1 MKLAITCYP
10 TFGGSGAVATELA
23 IALADLGH
31 EVHVVSSERPFRL
44 NRWRQNLFFHT
55 VEAGDY
61 PLFKHE
67 QYVLPLT
74 NKLVALVEEHGIE
87 VIHSHY
93 AIPHAQAAWMAREVL
108 REERGIDVRLACTLH
123 GTDITLVGRLY
134 SYFELTRF
142 TIAKQDLLT
151 APSLFL
157 AEDTETAF
165 RVPASDISVIPNFV
179 DLERF
184 EPASASDV
192 RNCLAPKGQKILI
205 HVSNFREVK
214 NIPHVIS
221 AFAIVAEHMP
231 AVLAMVGEGPELEA
245 AEEQV
250 RELGLRDKVHFLGRE
265 ERVQRL
271 LQAADLMLMPSK
283 TESFGL
289 AALEAMACGC
299 PVLAYHTGGL
309 PEVIE
314 HDVSGILCEQGMDV
328 CLGSIALELLGDE
341 ARHQAMSQAARQRAL
356 FFSRERIVAEY
367 EAALEGLLAVQP

>member
-1 MKLAITCYP
+1 MKRYYEIVHDLPELLEEVFRGTT
-10 TFGGSGAVATELA
+10 TF
-23 IALADLGH
+23 
-31 EVHVVSSERPFRL
+31 
-44 NRWRQNLFFHT
+44 
-55 VEAGDY
+55 
-61 PLFKHE
+61 
-67 QYVLPLT
+67 
-74 NKLVALVEEHGIE
+74 LV
-87 VIHSHY
+87 
-93 AIPHAQAAWMAREVL
+93 
-108 REERGIDVRLACTLH
+108 
-123 GTDITLVGRLY
+123 

-299 PVLAYHTGGL
+299 PVLAYRTGGL